1 MAKNG
6 RSLTLS
12 ASSNSA
18 ESKPEMVLA
27 LFFLWLWHEINKKNN
42 RGLEKVRHII
52 FVKNNQPRKGEKI

>member
-27 LFFLWLWHEINKKNN
+27 LFLWLWHEINKKNN

-52 FVKNNQPRKGEKI
+52 FVKNNQPRKGEKT